1 LKVEK
6 SFVIAEPRERLWEF
20 FEQVDQVARCV
31 PGVES
36 VEVVD
41 ADNSKV
47 RVTQAVGPMTATF
60 DLKMR
65 ITERERN
72 ERMRFTAIGRAVK
85 GAAGNL
91 RSSNTVTLEP
101 VDEGTRVN
109 LEADLAMGGVLGS
122 VGQKVIAKQA
132 DAVTRDFMASL
143 ERAVKGEAVGPAAE
157 AAGAANG
164 AAPEQAAGGAPAA
177 SALSAPG
184 AAPAG
189 AAGATPAGGSPPQPA
204 AEARAGIFISH
215 DFLRGTALGALLVA
229 ALFILLGGRR

>member
-1 LKVEK
+1 MKVEQ

-20 FEQVDQVARCV
+20 FEQVDEVAKCV

-36 VEVVD
+36 VEVID
-41 ADNSKV
+41 PDNSKV

-65 ITERERN
+65 ITEREPN
-72 ERMRFTAIGRAVK
+72 ERMSFTAIGRAVK

-101 VDEGTRVN
+101 LDEGTRVN

-132 DAVTRDFMASL
+132 DAVTREFMSSL
-143 ERAVKGEAVGPAAE
+143 ERAVKGEPVGTPAAS
-157 AAGAANG
+157 ANG
-164 AAPEQAAGGAPAA
+164 AAATA
-177 SALSAPG
+177 APG
-184 AAPAG
+184 APVASAS
-189 AAGATPAGGSPPQPA
+189 AAGTIAPEPRQDGF
-204 AEARAGIFISH
+204 FISY
-215 DFLRGTALGALLVA
+215 DLLKGTALGALLA
-229 ALFILLGGRR
+229 TALFILFGARR